1 MNEYRNNQNKN
12 PYSFLFKESKNVSPF
27 YSLNDAVKPRH
38 VRRFTKKLN
47 TKYCTKLP
55 LNCWS
60 WLVLFPKNR
69 SWLIAQSIM
78 FKQALHFV
86 PSQWNKAYYKYG
98 VEVIE
103 EKREKYR
110 RKKGRYTQRNFP
122 KSLLYFFIIFILF
135 SLSLENVKSVE
146 ILRWYYFVLLD
157 YCKIS

>member
-1 MNEYRNNQNKN
+1 MNIKITKTKTHIL
-12 PYSFLFKESKNVSPF
+12 FLFKENKKVTPF
-27 YSLNDAVKPRH
+27 YSLNEAVKPKH

-55 LNCWS
+55 LNCWL
-60 WLVLFPKNR
+60 WLALFPKNR

-103 EKREKYR
+103 EKSKKKITQ
-110 RKKGRYTQRNFP
+110 KKGSYTQRNFP

-135 SLSLENVKSVE
+135 FSFPGK
-146 ILRWYYFVLLD
+146 
-157 YCKIS
+157 C